1 MFSQELLKGVVF
13 IFAAHCVLIILV
25 GKFLQLLRVV
35 KHAHQLRVVLVRNN
49 PLVVWRAHIVHGPV
63 HHFLQ
68 FINVLALV
76 GPLEVVFGASQ
87 VATRLSLRIF
97 GALR

>member
-1 MFSQELLKGVVF
+1 
-13 IFAAHCVLIILV
+13 
-25 GKFLQLLRVV
+25 
-35 KHAHQLRVVLVRNN
+35 
-49 PLVVWRAHIVHGPV
+49 
-63 HHFLQ
+63 
-68 FINVLALV
+68 LALV